1 MNTLSYDICLQVSLS
16 TCLSASPVWAAQSLK
31 LSIKLG
37 DFYRGTHWYSYL
49 NGTCLSFVQ

>member
-16 TCLSASPVWAAQSLK
+16 ICLSASFVWAAQSVK

-37 DFYRGTHWYSYL
+37 HFIMALFGIPT
-49 NGTCLSFVQ
+49 